1 MYIYIYIYIGTNIYD
16 IRSLAKKTYRRC
28 GRKNLREG
36 FLLSNALTRKPVKNV
51 NSDKTAPR
59 LIRRSDE

>member
-1 MYIYIYIYIGTNIYD
+1 MYKFIYD

-28 GRKNLREG
+28 DRKNLREG
-36 FLLSNALTRKPVKNV
+36 FFLSNALTRKPVKNV